1 MCGRFSQSRR
11 PGRYA
16 EALDPEWQPAGPAF
30 QASWNV
36 APGRDVLVFR
46 DGDAGHLAEMLHWG
60 FLPAWADAGARQP
73 INARVETAAT
83 SPYFRHAW
91 MAGRCLVPA
100 DGWYEW
106 KAVTGGK
113 QPYYICRANEAP
125 VFLAGLYEI
134 NRHEHVA
141 SFAILTTEAHGA
153 LRDIHERE
161 PLVLGAETGRAWL
174 RRDLAGADLARL
186 ARQPLRSADFSWR
199 PVSTRVNNT
208 RNDGPELL
216 EPAR

>member
-16 EALDPEWQPAGPAF
+16 EALDPEWQPADPAF

-60 FLPAWADAGARQP
+60 FLPAWADVAARKP
-73 INARVETAAT
+73 INARVETAAS

-91 MAGRCLVPA
+91 NSGRCLVPA

-106 KAVTGGK
+106 KALARGK
-113 QPYYICRANEAP
+113 QPYYVHRADEEP
-125 VFLAGLYEI
+125 VFMAGLYEI
-134 NRHEHVA
+134 NGHARLA
-141 SFAILTTEAHGA
+141 SFAILTIEAHGA

-161 PLVLGAETGRAWL
+161 PLVLAAETGRQWL
-174 RRDLAGADLARL
+174 RLDLAAAGIARL
-186 ARQPLRSADFSWR
+186 ARQALRSADFAWR
-199 PVSTRVNNT
+199 AVSTRVNDA

-216 EPAR
+216 ERTR